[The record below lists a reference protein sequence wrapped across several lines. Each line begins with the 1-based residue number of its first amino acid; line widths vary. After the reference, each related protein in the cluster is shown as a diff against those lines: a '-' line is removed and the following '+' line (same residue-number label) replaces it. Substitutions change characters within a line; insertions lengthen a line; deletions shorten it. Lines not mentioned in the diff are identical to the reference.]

1 MSVPKN
7 QQDKAKERAFF
18 DAVLDGDGYDV
29 FTPAST
35 AKIIDTIVE
44 LGAATPGMQI
54 ADLGCGSGVFS
65 DELHERGLE
74 CVGLDLSFNLVR
86 VGTQTYPAT
95 QFVNGDVETQPFAD
109 NAFDLVVLSGL
120 VHHLPDPSRCA
131 IEVFRILKPGGRFVA
146 FDPNRRNPFMY
157 LYRDRTSPIYSS
169 KGVTENERPVLSE
182 EVAQTFSDAGFEVGS
197 TFLSGLSYTY
207 VESGLVRW
215 LLPVYNAI
223 DSIMFRPRFMNRFS
237 AFVFTYGVKG

>member
-1 MSVPKN
+1 MSPEPN

-29 FTPAST
+29 FTPEST
-35 AKIIDTIVE
+35 AKIIDTIME
-44 LGAATPGMQI
+44 LGRAQPEMQT

-65 DELHERGLE
+65 DKLHDRGLK
-74 CVGLDLSFNLVR
+74 CIGLDLSFNLVK
-86 VGTQTYPAT
+86 VGGETYSNIH
-95 QFVNGDVETQPFAD
+95 FVNGDVETQPFAD
-109 NAFDLVVLSGL
+109 DTFDLVVLSGL
-120 VHHLPDPSRCA
+120 VHHLPDPTLCA
-131 IEVFRILKPGGRFVA
+131 AEVFRILKPGGRFVA

-157 LYRDRTSPIYSS
+157 LYRDRTSPMYSS

-182 EVAQTFSDAGFEVGS
+182 EVAKTFSDVGFDVGS
-197 TFLSGLSYTY
+197 AYLSGLSYTY

-223 DSIMFRPRFMNRFS
+223 DSIMFRPRFMNKFS

>member
-1 MSVPKN
+1 MSDQP

-35 AKIIDTIVE
+35 SKIIDTIID
-44 LGAATPGMQI
+44 LGAASPGMQI

-65 DELHERGLE
+65 DQLHDRGMK
-74 CVGLDLSFNLVR
+74 CVGLDLAFNLVR
-86 VGTQTYPAT
+86 VGTETYPDT
-95 QFVNGDVETQPFAD
+95 HFVNGDVETQPFAD
-109 NAFDLVVLSGL
+109 ETFDLVVLSGL
-120 VHHLPDPSRCA
+120 VHHLPDPTKCA
-131 IEVFRILKPGGRFVA
+131 EEVFRILKPGGRFVA

-157 LYRDRTSPIYSS
+157 LYRDRTSPMYSS

-182 EVAQTFSDAGFEVGS
+182 EVAGTFAKAGFKVGS
-197 TFLSGLSYTY
+197 AFLSGLSYTY

-223 DSIMFRPRFMNRFS
+223 DSVMFRPRFMNRFS

>member
-1 MSVPKN
+1 MSDQP

-35 AKIIDTIVE
+35 SKIIDTIID
-44 LGAATPGMQI
+44 LGAASPGMQI

-65 DELHERGLE
+65 DQLHDRGMK
-74 CVGLDLSFNLVR
+74 CVGLDLAFNLVR
-86 VGTQTYPAT
+86 VGTETYPDT
-95 QFVNGDVETQPFAD
+95 HFVNGDVETQPFAD
-109 NAFDLVVLSGL
+109 ETFDLVVLSGL
-120 VHHLPDPSRCA
+120 VHHLPDPTKCA
-131 IEVFRILKPGGRFVA
+131 EEVFRILKPGGRFVA

-157 LYRDRTSPIYSS
+157 LYRDRTSPMYSS

-182 EVAQTFSDAGFEVGS
+182 EVAGTFAKAGFEVGS
-197 TFLSGLSYTY
+197 AFLSGLSYTY

-223 DSIMFRPRFMNRFS
+223 DSVMFRPRFMNRFS